1 MKSTIKPDNDKSV
14 IPDSTA
20 QSCAEICPSATNT
33 GEGTDGESFITKLLL
48 AIIARYCLPIRERAY
63 LCQALL
69 SIVNSLRAGQANE

>member
-1 MKSTIKPDNDKSV
+1 MKSTNKPDNDRSNSV

-33 GEGTDGESFITKLLL
+33 GEGTDGESLITKLLL
-48 AIIARYCLPIRERAY
+48 AIIAKYCLPIRERVF

-69 SIVNSLRAGQANE
+69 KCL